1 MFSHPHSAIFGR
13 VTHRPVPR
21 PPHLAALAAVVGR
34 VDCRLVAGPAWLA
47 ALVVAVFGG
56 VNRRPAIRRARL
68 AGLAAAVAV
77 SACSTPAAAPAT
89 TTPAPPASA
98 PAADHG
104 RKVLVIEEEN
114 HGYQEIIGSPDAPY
128 LNRLATTYGT
138 ATNLD
143 AGYPPKCPSLASYI
157 LMTSGT
163 TDGICDDK
171 APKAHPLSGDNLFHQ
186 VAAAGREW
194 RAYAE
199 AAPQT
204 CALKNQGR
212 YLVRHVP
219 ATYYL
224 DERADCARWTVP
236 LDPALPRDL
245 AAGVL
250 PAFSFVT
257 PDACN
262 DMHGA
267 DGCTDGLVATGDRWL
282 QAWLPRILAGPDY
295 RAGRLLIVVTF
306 DEGTS
311 TDNHIPTIVIA
322 PTIHQVSAGQPFT
335 HCATLRMME
344 DRLSLPPLGCAASAA
359 SMTTAFGL

>member
-1 MFSHPHSAIFGR
+1 MFSHPHPAIFDRVNLRLVTRLQRLTALVAAVFGR
-13 VTHRPVPR
+13 VSCRLVPR
-21 PPHLAALAAVVGR
+21 SPRLAALAA
-34 VDCRLVAGPAWLA
+34 
-47 ALVVAVFGG
+47 ALTIA
-56 VNRRPAIRRARL
+56 
-68 AGLAAAVAV
+68 
-77 SACSTPAAAPAT
+77 ACSTPAPTPT
-89 TTPAPPASA
+89 TTTSAPPASS

-114 HGYQEIIGSPDAPY
+114 HGYHEVIGSPAAPY
-128 LNRLATTYGT
+128 LNQLATTYGN

-171 APKAHPLSGDNLFHQ
+171 APKAHPLAGDNLFHQ
-186 VAAAGREW
+186 VAVAGREW

-199 AAPQT
+199 AAPRT
-204 CALKNQGR
+204 CALQNQDR

-224 DERADCARWTVP
+224 DERANCARWAVP